1 MCPPVPQG
9 YCPCLTRASVHHPV
23 YTDFINMRCFSV
35 SSVVPPLPV
44 PTLWRFSAH
53 QAVSGGWAAS
63 LGEAASCSLRLWQL
77 WWVGLRV
84 LTKGSD
90 NAVHFL
96 DLVTYLHKKECSQRK
111 YFRKADLLSYLN
123 SHLSLSLSL
132 FFFWLCW
139 VFLEVHSGW
148 GLSWFTACGILVSR
162 PRIEYMSPALGSRF
176 LTTGPPG
183 MSLQLPSWSCF
194 ICASTTFSRTPS
206 SHILLIH

>member
-132 FFFWLCW
+132 FFLTMLGLLGGAQW
-139 VFLEVHSGW
+139 VRAE
-148 GLSWFTACGILVSR
+148 
-162 PRIEYMSPALGSRF
+162 
-176 LTTGPPG
+176 
-183 MSLQLPSWSCF
+183 
-194 ICASTTFSRTPS
+194 
-206 SHILLIH
+206 LIHSMWDLSFPTSDRIYVPCIGKQILNHWTTRDVPSTPILKLLHLCFNNI

>member
-1 MCPPVPQG
+1 MWALKDWGHVISIPAVILCLEFWSLTFVTDLITGPSKLVCPPVPQG

-132 FFFWLCW
+132 FFFFDYAGSSWRCTVGEGW
-139 VFLEVHSGW
+139 VDPQHV
-148 GLSWFTACGILVSR
+148 
-162 PRIEYMSPALGSRF
+162 GS
-176 LTTGPPG
+176 
-183 MSLQLPSWSCF
+183 
-194 ICASTTFSRTPS
+194 
-206 SHILLIH
+206 